1 LNTPAPG
8 TEPTP
13 PAGTTTAPSPGP
25 ASVRPR
31 YGEAS
36 LADVLPGVLTGLG
49 VPGASDP
56 LGLGGALAGVRTVVV
71 LLVDGLGHRL
81 LPLAAPHAPALA
93 ELAADRSARAITT
106 GFPSTTPTSIV
117 SLGTGAAPGAHG
129 LVGFFLNVP
138 GTDRVLNHVRWTDD
152 PDPLRWQPLPT
163 QFRLAEAAGVDTHVV
178 SYPELAGSGL
188 SVASFGSGDYRCAD
202 TAQSLAKAVLKLVR
216 RASGP
221 TVIYAYHRDVD
232 KAGHDFGL
240 NSPQWIDAVSRVDT
254 LVADLRAGLPPG
266 AALVV
271 TADHGQINVAA
282 DHRFDLDLDPGLR
295 AGVRVVAGEARVR
308 YLHTLDGATEDVLAT
323 WRGVLG
329 DAAWVVT
336 RDEAVAAGWFGPVRE
351 DHLQRVGDVV
361 AACHQDYVV
370 VATQTEPIRA
380 ARMIAYHGSATD
392 AEMMIPLLVAR
403 G

>member
-1 LNTPAPG
+1 
-8 TEPTP
+8 
-13 PAGTTTAPSPGP
+13 
-25 ASVRPR
+25 
-31 YGEAS
+31 
-36 LADVLPGVLTGLG
+36 VLPGVLAGLG
-49 VPGASDP
+49 VPGAADP
-56 LGLGGALAGVRTVVV
+56 LGLSGGVLAGVRTVVV
-71 LLVDGLGHRL
+71 LLIDGLGHRL
-81 LPLAAPHAPALA
+81 LPLAAPHTPALA
-93 ELAADRSARAITT
+93 ELAADPSARAITT

-138 GTDRVLNHVRWTDD
+138 GTDRVLNHVRWIDD

-163 QFRLAEAAGVDTHVV
+163 QFRLAAAAGVDTHVV

-188 SVASFGSGDYRCAD
+188 SVASFGSGDYRSAD
-202 TAQSLAKAVLKLVR
+202 TAPSLAKAVLKLVR
-216 RASGP
+216 RATGP

-240 NSPQWIDAVSRVDT
+240 NSPQWIEAVSRVDD
-254 LVADLRAGLPPG
+254 LVADVRAGLPPG
-266 AALVV
+266 SALVV

-282 DHRFDLDLDPGLR
+282 DHRFDLDLEPGLR
-295 AGVRVVAGEARVR
+295 DGVRVVAGEARVR
-308 YLHTLDGATEDVLAT
+308 YLHTVSGATDDVVAT

-336 RDEAVAAGWFGPVRE
+336 RDEAVAAGWFGPVSE

-361 AACHQDYVV
+361 AACHEDYVV
-370 VATQTEPIRA
+370 VATETEPIRA
-380 ARMIAYHGSATD
+380 ARMIGYHGSATD
-392 AEMMIPLLVAR
+392 AEMMIPLLLAR